1 METKNGLEM
10 FVEELEDLIVSE
22 EQNSSP
28 KSSCRG
34 RLWELSIITKSI
46 QENLKYLKGFL
57 AREKHAKFK
66 FICALGYIFNLDRIH
81 SDETTPKNYLLCI
94 ETIANLNKKMHRAVD
109 SFDYDLSYKIIEE
122 ALNISISLWLEEAK
136 NFDLKPLNILIGKEQ
151 EDYMRLLTDL
161 TPEHDQYFDDLIP
174 YFIKLI
180 QSSPNK

>member
-1 METKNGLEM
+1 MNKNGLEM

-22 EQNSSP
+22 ERNPSP
-28 KSSCRG
+28 RPSCRG

-57 AREKHAKFK
+57 EKEEDAQFK
-66 FICALGYIFNLDRIH
+66 FICALGYIFNLDRVH
-81 SDETTPKNYLLCI
+81 SDKTTPKNYLPHI
-94 ETIANLNKKMHRAVD
+94 EEIANLNKKMHQALD

-122 ALNISISLWLEEAK
+122 ALNISISLWMEEIQ
-136 NFDLKPLNILIGKEQ
+136 NYDLKPLKTLTGKDQ
-151 EDYMRLLTDL
+151 ENYMRLLTDL
-161 TPEHDQYFDDLIP
+161 EFKQERHYDEMIP